1 MCLCGNFFIMAKID
15 WKSKASEYARDKK
28 SLKKRIKEVTKSR
41 EEWKEKSIR
50 HKARADKL
58 EADIKKIKDKLVE
71 LIDTQ

>member
-1 MCLCGNFFIMAKID
+1 MYLCGNFLSMAKID

-28 SLKKRIKEVTKSR
+28 SLKKRIKEVSKSR
-41 EEWKEKSIR
+41 DEWKEKSIR

-58 EADIKKIKDKLVE
+58 ESDIKKIKDRLIE